1 LAFIHKVI
9 LSNDATRGFLAS
21 DPAVLVVGIIGDGS
35 FGRFNSDE
43 IPSDQ
48 DVSSSNHSMFHASG
62 VTETF
67 PSLRGGSMDGI

>member
-1 LAFIHKVI
+1 LAFIDKVI
-9 LSNDATRGFLAS
+9 LNNDATRGFLAS
-21 DPAVLVVGIIGDGS
+21 DAAVLVLDVIGDGS
-35 FGRFNSDE
+35 FRRVNSDE

-48 DVSSSNHSMFHASG
+48 DVSSSNQSMLHASG